1 MSAINP
7 PKSENARSKSTILPW
22 IVCFSASLFF
32 AYELLQL
39 HVMNALSPMLIKELS
54 LNATEFATLCS
65 TYLWADVI
73 FLLPAGIILDR
84 FSVRRVILV
93 ALLFCLLGTA
103 GLSQSNSLAF
113 ASICH
118 FFSGIG
124 NAFCFL
130 SCIML
135 ISRWFPKERHAF
147 LIGLMITIGMLG
159 GVVAQ
164 RPFSLLA
171 EHFSWRQALLIDALI
186 GVGLFAV
193 IFAFVKDAPS
203 PVKMAK
209 EKSIPFLQG
218 LKRSVLNGHN
228 ICAGLFTCFL
238 NMPLM
243 VISAV
248 FGSLFLTQVH
258 GIDLT
263 TASTIASM
271 ICMGTIL
278 GSPLFGWASDKIGQR
293 LPLMIFGGITSILL
307 FGLILYLPHPSAK
320 LFAILFF
327 ALGFLTSAQT
337 LGYPAITENNP
348 KELTG
353 TSMGVAAVIIM
364 GLPALIQ
371 PLSGRLLDW
380 NWNGTMV
387 DGAPFY
393 SASDFHLA
401 FLIFPI
407 GFAISLLT
415 LLKIKDKA
423 KKAALQSA

>member
-7 PKSENARSKSTILPW
+7 PKSAKAIHPALPW
-22 IVCFSASLFF
+22 IICLSASLFF

-39 HVMNALSPMLIKELS
+39 HVMNALSPMLIKDLS

-65 TYLWADVI
+65 TYLWADI
-73 FLLPAGIILDR
+73 LFLLPAGIILDR

-103 GLSQSNSLAF
+103 GLSQSHSFLF
-113 ASICH
+113 ASVCH

-147 LIGLMITIGMLG
+147 IIGLMITIGMFG

-171 EHFSWRQALLIDALI
+171 ELFSWRQALLIDAVT
-186 GVGLFAV
+186 GVGLFAL
-193 IFAFVKDAPS
+193 IFAFVKDAPA
-203 PVKMAK
+203 PIKVVK
-209 EKSIPFLQG
+209 EKTIPFFEG
-218 LKRSVLNGHN
+218 LKRSILNIHN
-228 ICAGLFTCFL
+228 ICCGLYTCFM

-258 GIDLT
+258 QFDLP
-263 TASTIASM
+263 TASFISSM
-271 ICMGTIL
+271 ICVGTIV
-278 GSPLFGWASDKIGQR
+278 GSTLYGAVADALRRR
-293 LPLMIFGGITSILL
+293 LPLMVFGCVTSIAL
-307 FGLILYLPHPSAK
+307 FALILYIPSPSAK
-320 LFAILFF
+320 LFSILFF
-327 ALGFLTSAQT
+327 TLGLLTSSQS
-337 LGYPAITENNP
+337 LGYPAITENSP

-353 TSMGVAAVIIM
+353 TSMGVAAMIIM
-364 GLPALIQ
+364 GLPSLIQ
-371 PLSGRLLDW
+371 LLAGKLLDW
-380 NWNGTMV
+380 HWDGTIV
-387 DGAPFY
+387 GGAPFY
-393 SASDFHLA
+393 SAADFRVA

-415 LLKIKDKA
+415 LVKIKDR
-423 KKAALQSA
+423 KKQTATIT